1 MIKSLDF
8 FFDFASPYGFLAAR
22 KLSALAENIGRDIN
36 WRPFLIGVVYQA
48 HGSTPLSHPLKEEYM
63 FTDAF
68 RRAKLDG
75 IERMNKPEN
84 FPAHSVP
91 PSRLTYWI
99 EREAPD
105 RVSDFVV
112 AAYQAYWTGGG
123 DTSDMAAA
131 LDVAEALGFDRQK
144 ALAGMESPEIKGRLR
159 AVTDEA
165 LERGVFGS
173 PFILIDD
180 QPYWGGDR
188 FADIETLHG

>member
-1 MIKSLDF
+1 MTKSLDF

-22 KLSALAENIGRDIN
+22 KVSALAENIGRDIN
-36 WRPFLIGVVYQA
+36 WRPFLIGAVYKA
-48 HGSTPLSHPLKEEYM
+48 HGAAPLSHPLKGEYM

-75 IERMNKPEN
+75 IKGLSKPAN

-99 EREAPD
+99 ECQAPEK
-105 RVSDFVV
+105 VAEFVV
-112 AAYQAYWTGGG
+112 AAYEAYWTGDR
-123 DTSDMAAA
+123 DTSDIEAA
-131 LDVAEALGFDRQK
+131 LDVAEALGFDRQQ
-144 ALAGMESPEIKGRLR
+144 ALVGAQDPEIKDRLR

-180 QPYWGGDR
+180 QSYWGGDR
-188 FADIETLHG
+188 FADIEKLHG